1 MSTGLSCQTGTIFR
15 LAHTI
20 EAASNRGN
28 ALMSLSVQFSSSLF
42 ISRRQFG
49 WSKTGIHI

>member
-1 MSTGLSCQTGTIFR
+1 MSTGLSCQTGAIFR

-28 ALMSLSVQFSSSLF
+28 ALMSLS
-42 ISRRQFG
+42 RQNNPPQPD
-49 WSKTGIHI
+49 WVAKYLLRDWI